1 VLLSASSLL
10 LVSVAPNHSFKPTP
24 LRYASHMAW
33 KACNVVRFTTRRGL
47 TQALGA
53 PGEYDMTESQKI
65 TTGGCLCGA
74 VRYEVKG
81 PLRDIVN
88 CHCSMC
94 QRMHGN
100 FGPHS
105 KARKVNIIITQ
116 DAGLAWYKTSEIA
129 QRGFCRECGSSLFWE
144 PFDLD
149 ATGIIAGSLDGPT
162 GLKTVGHIF
171 VGEKCDFYEITDGL
185 PQYEA
190 SSNGE
195 LVNDYK

>member
-1 VLLSASSLL
+1 
-10 LVSVAPNHSFKPTP
+10 
-24 LRYASHMAW
+24 
-33 KACNVVRFTTRRGL
+33 
-47 TQALGA
+47 
-53 PGEYDMTESQKI
+53 MTESQKI
-65 TTGGCLCGA
+65 TAGGCLCGA

-81 PLRDIVN
+81 PLRGVVN

-94 QRMHGN
+94 QRLHGN

-105 KARKVNIIITQ
+105 KARKVNIAITN
-116 DAGLAWYKTSEIA
+116 DTGLAWYKTSEIA
-129 QRGFCRECGSSLFWE
+129 QRGFCRVCGSSLFWE

-162 GLKTVGHIF
+162 GLRTIGHIY

-190 SSNGE
+190 SSDGE